1 MPHPV
6 LVFVAFGNIPNPTFH
21 FGTVTPLL
29 YLISCCRYLSGNIP
43 LTNAYSGRNGR
54 PLLLRGTKHLLSQ
67 GRQRLRVAMAG
78 KKILIVEDEVV
89 QLTALARRLKS
100 AGFEIVAARDGL
112 TAISTAR
119 KEQPDLI
126 VLDLGIPA
134 GDGFV
139 VLQRLSLL
147 LNTGTIPVIVLSSR
161 TPIGNRDAALKAGAI
176 AYIHKPV
183 DVPVLLK
190 AINDALGL
198 SPPDPPPAPP
208 PPSPQT

>member
-1 MPHPV
+1 
-6 LVFVAFGNIPNPTFH
+6 
-21 FGTVTPLL
+21 
-29 YLISCCRYLSGNIP
+29 
-43 LTNAYSGRNGR
+43 
-54 PLLLRGTKHLLSQ
+54 
-67 GRQRLRVAMAG
+67 MAG

-139 VLQRLSLL
+139 VLQRLGMLI
-147 LNTGTIPVIVLSSR
+147 NTGTIPIIVLSSR
-161 TPIGNRDAALKAGAI
+161 TPVGNRDAALKAGAI

-183 DVPVLLK
+183 DVPILLK

-208 PPSPQT
+208 APTPPTQP

>member
-1 MPHPV
+1 
-6 LVFVAFGNIPNPTFH
+6 
-21 FGTVTPLL
+21 
-29 YLISCCRYLSGNIP
+29 
-43 LTNAYSGRNGR
+43 
-54 PLLLRGTKHLLSQ
+54 
-67 GRQRLRVAMAG
+67 MAG
-78 KKILIVEDEVV
+78 KKILIVEDENL

-139 VLQRLSLL
+139 VMQRLQMLI
-147 LNTGTIPVIVLSSR
+147 NTGTIPIIVLSSR

-183 DVPVLLK
+183 DMPVLLK
-190 AINDALGL
+190 TINDALGI
-198 SPPDPPPAPP
+198 SPPDAPPPTTMPPAP
-208 PPSPQT
+208 SSAPQS

>member
-1 MPHPV
+1 M
-6 LVFVAFGNIPNPTFH
+6 
-21 FGTVTPLL
+21 
-29 YLISCCRYLSGNIP
+29 
-43 LTNAYSGRNGR
+43 
-54 PLLLRGTKHLLSQ
+54 
-67 GRQRLRVAMAG
+67 
-78 KKILIVEDEVV
+78 IVEDEVV

-100 AGFEIVAARDGL
+100 AGFEVVAARDGL

-139 VLQRLSLL
+139 VLQRLSMLI
-147 LNTGTIPVIVLSSR
+147 NTGTIPVIVLSSR

-183 DVPVLLK
+183 DFPVLLTT
-190 AINDALGL
+190 INEALGIS
-198 SPPDPPPAPP
+198 SPELPPEPPTPPPAD
-208 PPSPQT
+208 S

>member
-1 MPHPV
+1 
-6 LVFVAFGNIPNPTFH
+6 
-21 FGTVTPLL
+21 
-29 YLISCCRYLSGNIP
+29 
-43 LTNAYSGRNGR
+43 
-54 PLLLRGTKHLLSQ
+54 
-67 GRQRLRVAMAG
+67 MAG

-100 AGFEIVAARDGL
+100 AGFEVVAARDGL

-139 VLQRLSLL
+139 VLQRLSMLI
-147 LNTGTIPVIVLSSR
+147 NTGTIPVIVLSSR

-190 AINDALGL
+190 VINDALGL
-198 SPPDPPPAPP
+198 SPSEAPPEPPPNRD
-208 PPSPQT
+208 SPNVVLGSTRASWPFFHFCRRALEIFSRTKTCDRHRGVAILKTIFVIERETRHNRLTCIAS